1 VSCEITLATSSQFLT
16 NTVHGNAGH
25 IAQGWRPD
33 TYRNLA
39 LQPNTHVVTIDY
51 RGFGHSTGSP
61 TEAGLIADGT
71 TLANWVL
78 QTAQIPADRI
88 VILGQSLGTAV
99 ASAVALN
106 FIDPQNELLPQTEA
120 SKPSSSLLNPG
131 NAATPSQTPILF
143 ASVILVAP
151 FYSLPSLLL
160 TYRLGGIVPLLLPL
174 RPFPWLGRALT
185 SRMIDQWP
193 TAKRLA
199 AYTRATSA
207 SPELPQLRDLVDYNE
222 GTDREMGVLQI
233 IHAKSDMDIS
243 FHQTEMICV
252 EVFGEDRAEQC
263 IAGENGLL
271 LDVGD
276 EGRVRVR
283 VRIVEHGGEF
293 GFSFYLDRPC
303 CLLTVKS
310 R

>member
-1 VSCEITLATSSQFLT
+1 MILAVSFQFLT
-16 NTVHGNAGH
+16 NAVHGNAGH

-71 TLANWVL
+71 ALANWVL
-78 QTAQIPADRI
+78 QVAQIPADRI

-106 FIDPQNELLPQTEA
+106 FIDPQNELLPQIEA
-120 SKPSSSLLNPG
+120 AKSSCPLLDLG
-131 NAATPSQTPILF
+131 NAATPIQTPILF

-174 RPFPWLGRALT
+174 RPFPWLGKALT
-185 SRMIDQWP
+185 SRMRDQWP

-207 SPELPQLRDLVDYNE
+207 SPRLRESVDYSE

-243 FHQTEMICV
+243 FHQTEMICA

-263 IAGENGLL
+263 FAGEDGLL
-271 LDVGD
+271 LDVRD

-283 VRIVEHGGEF
+283 VRILEHGGEF
-293 GFSFYLDRPC
+293 AFFFL
-303 CLLTVKS
+303 
-310 R
+310 